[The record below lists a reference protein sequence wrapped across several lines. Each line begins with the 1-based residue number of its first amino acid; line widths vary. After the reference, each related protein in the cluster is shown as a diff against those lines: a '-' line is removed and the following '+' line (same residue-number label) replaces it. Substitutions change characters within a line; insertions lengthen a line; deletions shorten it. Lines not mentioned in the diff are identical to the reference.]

1 MEMVMSRWELST
13 QEWEALDRMR
23 FATTEAALF
32 RNVTIILM
40 TAVGRTKAS
49 IARDLGCSPAT
60 VDNIRAR
67 YQQHGREGLRR
78 RKSPGRPSRARA
90 EYCAALRQ
98 TVQTPPQQLGYGFS
112 TWSVARLGHHLK
124 RQTGIMFSD
133 DQLERLLHREGFSVQ
148 RPKHTLKGKRE
159 EAAYEQ
165 ARQELQDMKKKP
177 WLRRAQ
183 RC

>member
-1 MEMVMSRWELST
+1 MSRGELST

-32 RNVTIILM
+32 RNVTILLM
-40 TAVGRTKAS
+40 TAAGRTKTN

-67 YQQHGREGLRR
+67 YQQYGCEGLRR
-78 RKSPGRPSRARA
+78 RKSPGRPSRATV
-90 EYCAALRQ
+90 EYRVVLRQ
-98 TVQTPPQQLGYGFS
+98 AVQTPPQQLGYGFS

-124 RQTGIMFSD
+124 RQTGITFSD
-133 DQLERLLHREGFSVQ
+133 DQLARLLHQEGFSVQ
-148 RPKHTLKGKRE
+148 RPKHTLRGKRD

-165 ARQELQDMKKKP
+165 ARQELQAMKKKP
-177 WLRRAQ
+177 WLRRATP
-183 RC
+183 C

>member
-1 MEMVMSRWELST
+1 MSRWDLSE

-40 TAVGRTKAS
+40 TAAGRTKAS

-67 YQQHGREGLRR
+67 YQQQGREGLGR
-78 RKSPGRPSRARA
+78 RKSPGRPSRATA
-90 EYCAALRQ
+90 EYRAALHR

-112 TWSVARLGHHLK
+112 SWSVARLGQHLK
-124 RQTGIMFSD
+124 RQTGLAFSE
-133 DQLERLLHREGFSVQ
+133 DQLGRLLHHEGFSFQ
-148 RPKHTLKGKRE
+148 RPKHTRKGKRDE
-159 EAAYEQ
+159 GAYEQ

-177 WLRRAQ
+177 WPRKRTP
-183 RC
+183 C

>member
-1 MEMVMSRWELST
+1 M

-23 FATTEAALF
+23 FAATEAALF

-40 TAVGRTKAS
+40 TAAGRTKTS
-49 IARDLGCSPAT
+49 IARDLGCSPTT

-67 YQQHGREGLRR
+67 YQQHGCEGLRR
-78 RKSPGRPSRARA
+78 PKSPGRPSRATPGYR
-90 EYCAALRQ
+90 AALRRA
-98 TVQTPPQQLGYGFS
+98 VQTPPQQLGYGFS

-133 DQLERLLHREGFSVQ
+133 DQLERLLHHEGFSVQ
-148 RPKHTLKGKRE
+148 RPKHTLKGKRD

-165 ARQELQDMKKKP
+165 ARQELQAMKKKL
-177 WLRRAQ
+177 WLGRTPT
-183 RC
+183 C

>member
-1 MEMVMSRWELST
+1 MARWELST
-13 QEWEALDRMR
+13 EEWEALDRMR

-40 TAVGRTKAS
+40 TAAGRTKVS

-67 YQQHGREGLRR
+67 YQQHGRGGLRR
-78 RKSPGRPSRARA
+78 RKSPGRPSRATGEYRA
-90 EYCAALRQ
+90 VLCR

-124 RQTGIMFSD
+124 RQTGVSFSD
-133 DQLERLLHREGFSVQ
+133 DQLERLLRHEGFSVQ
-148 RPKHTLKGKRE
+148 RPKHTLRGKRD

-165 ARQELQDMKKKP
+165 ARQELQAMKKK
-177 WLRRAQ
+177 L
-183 RC
+183 

>member
-1 MEMVMSRWELST
+1 MEVTMSCWDLST

-40 TAVGRTKAS
+40 TAAGRTKAS

-67 YQQHGREGLRR
+67 YQAQGREGLRR
-78 RKSPGRPSRARA
+78 GKSPGRPSRATA
-90 EYCAALRQ
+90 EYRAALRQ
-98 TVQTPPQQLGYGFS
+98 AIQTPPQHLGYGFS
-112 TWSVARLGHHLK
+112 TWSVARVGQHVK
-124 RQTGIMFSD
+124 RQTGITFSD
-133 DQLERLLHREGFSVQ
+133 DQLERLLHQEGFSVQ
-148 RPKHTLKGKRE
+148 RPKHTLKGKRD

-177 WLRRAQ
+177 
-183 RC
+183 